1 MAVEEKEEK
10 YPLARKWN
18 EFVRGM
24 EKAREAWETLQ
35 KGMDGVG
42 QRELESAYPI
52 VAQKHLGR
60 FRKVDFEWM
69 LPMFTNYY
77 RGAGGLDSMYI
88 ILPSGEKA
96 KKEKSNDSKD

>member
-1 MAVEEKEEK
+1 MTLVKEGGGK

-18 EFVRGM
+18 EFVRYI
-24 EKAREAWETLQ
+24 EKARESWETLQ
-35 KGMDGVG
+35 KEMAGVG

-88 ILPSGEKA
+88 ILPPEE
-96 KKEKSNDSKD
+96 KEKSNDSKD